1 MIETWPW
8 PNFGVV
14 QWTSV
19 LAFVPQHFG
28 PAEPPRRRQL
38 LHSEPKGSSDMQW
51 EALRWLGL
59 AVCRSVGRAAH
70 GG

>member
-1 MIETWPW
+1 MASGEFWC
-8 PNFGVV
+8 GAVDL
-14 QWTSV
+14 SSGC
-19 LAFVPQHFG
+19 AFVPQRFG
-28 PAEPPRRRQL
+28 PTEPSKRRQM